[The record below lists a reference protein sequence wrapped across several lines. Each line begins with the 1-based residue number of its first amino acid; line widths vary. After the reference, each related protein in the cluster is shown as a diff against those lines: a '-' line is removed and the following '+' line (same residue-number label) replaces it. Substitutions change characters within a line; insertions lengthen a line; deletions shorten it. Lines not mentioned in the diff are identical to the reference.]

1 MKTLSLYED
10 LLANGLLEE
19 PGQFTIT
26 NAGITCKG
34 GYVNITEMV
43 ESINLYE
50 SIFKTFVT
58 GDITL
63 LDRTNFAAN
72 ITGTEPVY
80 LEFSTKGS
88 VHPVKV
94 SLVVSKVKDKE
105 KVNVNIT
112 RYTLSL
118 VSPEF
123 LNNIRTKI
131 SKSFEGNY
139 SDIVKTIY
147 SDYISSGVPLW
158 LEEVIN
164 NNRIIVPNK
173 SPVDAINMI
182 SQFAVAKN
190 TVNPNFVFYQ
200 TTKSFHFRS
209 IAEMI
214 WLDNIKSEGITFRIE
229 KEQISTNL
237 PIIKRATRA
246 IEFEVKSDTDILKH
260 TAIGTYGSSLIK
272 HNLLKKTWTRT
283 EWDYHSKFGDTE
295 EDAFMSVEEF
305 PVTPDGP
312 VTESGENISSFP
324 DSYFNMVS
332 GSEEYQY
339 EIEPIKTDSKPIKQ
353 FQKLDYSSSL
363 LQRNGE
369 LNSLNIQRAKLTI
382 GGMSGIQ
389 AGDIIKIKYHDMI
402 GENTKL
408 SGRWLIESVSHQIS
422 DKYYCVLMIIRN
434 SVKGAQSEYTEL
446 NYPESTTEVIIAS
459 PSGSTNK

>member
-10 LLANGLLEE
+10 LLANGSLEE
-19 PGQFTIT
+19 PGQFSIT

-34 GYVNITEMV
+34 GYVDISGMI
-43 ESINLYE
+43 ESINIYE

-63 LDRTNFAAN
+63 LDRINFASN

-105 KVNVNIT
+105 KVNINIT

-139 SDIVKTIY
+139 SDIVKTLY
-147 SDYISSGVPLW
+147 TDYISSGVPLW
-158 LEEVIN
+158 LEKVDN

-182 SQFAVAKN
+182 SQFAVAEK

-214 WLDNIKSEGITFRIE
+214 WLDNIKSEGITFRVE

-283 EWDYHSKFGDTE
+283 EWDYHSKFKD
-295 EDAFMSVEEF
+295 EDDVFMSVEKH

-312 VTESGENISSFP
+312 VTEDKQNISSYP
-324 DSYFNMVS
+324 DSYSSMVS
-332 GSEEYQY
+332 GTEEYQY
-339 EIEPIKTDSKPIKQ
+339 EFPPIETNAEPIKQ
-353 FQKLDYSSSL
+353 FQKLDYSASL

-382 GGMSGIQ
+382 GGMSGVQ
-389 AGDIIKIKYHDMI
+389 AGDIIKIKYHDMTE
-402 GENTKL
+402 ENTRL
-408 SGRWLIESVSHQIS
+408 SGRWLIESVSHQVS
-422 DKYYCVLMIIRN
+422 EKYYCVLMIIRN
-434 SVKGAQSEYTEL
+434 SVKGKQPEYTEL
-446 NYPESTTEVIIAS
+446 NYPEATTEIIDAS
-459 PSGSTNK
+459 PMGSSNK